1 MEEKRTVLDERTEQE
16 KKTEPEQ
23 TAEQKEQGETYPEP
37 DENWAHETVQEL
49 LDFWEE
55 QGVYIRE

>member
-1 MEEKRTVLDERTEQE
+1 MEENKNLN
-16 KKTEPEQ
+16 PEE
-23 TAEQKEQGETYPEP
+23 TSEQKQHEEP
-37 DENWAHETVQEL
+37 SEEWAHETIQEL

>member
-1 MEEKRTVLDERTEQE
+1 MEENKNLNPEEQE
-16 KKTEPEQ
+16 EKN
-23 TAEQKEQGETYPEP
+23 YPEP
-37 DENWAHETVQEL
+37 DDDWAHGTIQEL

>member
-1 MEEKRTVLDERTEQE
+1 MCKENPEVQNQNEEMS
-16 KKTEPEQ
+16 
-23 TAEQKEQGETYPEP
+23 ET
-37 DENWAHETVQEL
+37 WAADAVQEL

>member
-1 MEEKRTVLDERTEQE
+1 MSDQE
-16 KKTEPEQ
+16 KKMPEPNPG
-23 TAEQKEQGETYPEP
+23 TAEEDKKQDSTQYPEP
-37 DENWAHETVQEL
+37 EENWAHETVQEL

>member
-1 MEEKRTVLDERTEQE
+1 MDEVKRQEMEAQEAKKEQE
-16 KKTEPEQ
+16 QAKTEEP
-23 TAEQKEQGETYPEP
+23 ASKEDKYPEP
-37 DENWAHETVQEL
+37 SENWAHETVQEL

>member
-1 MEEKRTVLDERTEQE
+1 MEEKKLTPEEQKNQEQE
-16 KKTEPEQ
+16 QEN
-23 TAEQKEQGETYPEP
+23 YPEP
-37 DENWAHETVQEL
+37 SETWAHETVQEL

>member
-1 MEEKRTVLDERTEQE
+1 MEEKKNQDTQ
-16 KKTEPEQ
+16 
-23 TAEQKEQGETYPEP
+23 EQKEEKKYPEP

>member
-1 MEEKRTVLDERTEQE
+1 MEEQRTDPNGMTEQE
-16 KKTEPEQ
+16 KEKSEPEE
-23 TAEQKEQGETYPEP
+23 TANYPEP